1 MTSWA
6 RSRAP
11 VGRPTDDLQVGLS
24 ARERGERGAQKRLIL
39 GDEHSDGTGH
49 RLIHGDSPHPHTP
62 GSANSTPQKR
72 WQPPLPGGPRA
83 LRPNPAAPPP
93 AAETTGAVPGLSP
106 NLDRHAGTA
115 SPADRTGKSV
125 LQVLRH
131 GQRRQRRG
139 SGILAQHSQHSPQ
152 FVSRLARCLLDIAQ
166 GMAQAGGFLRLTRS
180 DA

>member
-1 MTSWA
+1 MAAPSTG
-6 RSRAP
+6 RS
-11 VGRPTDDLQVGLS
+11 LS
-24 ARERGERGAQKRLIL
+24 
-39 GDEHSDGTGH
+39 
-49 RLIHGDSPHPHTP
+49 SP
-62 GSANSTPQKR
+62 A
-72 WQPPLPGGPRA
+72 
-83 LRPNPAAPPP
+83 NPAAPPP

-131 GQRRQRRG
+131 GQRRRRRG

-152 FVSRLARCLLDIAQ
+152 FVSRLARRLLDIAQ